1 LAGGHVRL
9 GREGQRGMERI
20 GSSGSAA
27 GCAGGG
33 EGATVVSPASEF
45 DLAPSI
51 WKPHTRVVYWR
62 AWRLVATWS
71 AFLLALGAVLSTSP
85 RLNGQ

>member
-1 LAGGHVRL
+1 
-9 GREGQRGMERI
+9 MERI

-51 WKPHTRVVYWR
+51 WQHTRAVYWR
-62 AWRLVATWS
+62 AWRLVATWRLG
-71 AFLLALGAVLSTSP
+71 AFLLALGTVLSTSP
-85 RLNGQ
+85 RR